1 MRRWKIVRCE
11 DEKDKVRNVKMI
23 ELRNMTYGIVG
34 LGIMGGSIAQAIRAN
49 VLDEPRATGRILACD
64 VNAQA
69 LAMAKSGGVI
79 DEAYASDK
87 TDDMLKL
94 CDLVYIC
101 LYPHATL
108 DFLAAH
114 KAAFKTGAIVTDI
127 SGVKAVLVEGMQLK
141 IDSDSPAKFPEQNTA
156 SNPEQKILRSDVDFI
171 LGHPMAGGA
180 KEGYVNASGAYF
192 ANRNYILLPQAWNK
206 KENLELMR
214 ALISAMG
221 FTRIVETDYHNHDH
235 KIAFTSQLCHV
246 IASALV
252 ESAEDERI
260 TEFGGGSFEDLTRIA
275 MINAP
280 LWTELFLSNRKELLG
295 HLNNFE
301 NQLDEMKQYIEKG
314 DAQSLESYLEDVR
327 KKRMSMGTLVSK

>member
-1 MRRWKIVRCE
+1 MVSDVSE
-11 DEKDKVRNVKMI
+11 DSDMK
-23 ELRNMTYGIVG
+23 ELRDMTFGIVG

-79 DEAYASDK
+79 DESFVSENA
-87 TDDMLKL
+87 DDMLKQ
-94 CDLVYIC
+94 CDLIYIC

-108 DFLAAH
+108 DFLATH
-114 KAAFKTGAIVTDI
+114 KASFKTGAIVTDI
-127 SGVKAVLVEGMQLK
+127 SGVKTLLVEQLQ
-141 IDSDSPAKFPEQNTA
+141 PASECTENA
-156 SNPEQKILRSDVDFI
+156 SNQASGNLEKNKFLRDDVDFI
-171 LGHPMAGGA
+171 FGHPMAGGA
-180 KEGYVNASGAYF
+180 KEGYVNANGAYF
-192 ANRNYILLPQAWNK
+192 ERRNYILLPQSWNK
-206 KENLELMR
+206 KENLEVMK

-280 LWTELFLSNRKELLG
+280 LWTELFLSNKKELLN
-295 HLNNFE
+295 HINNFE
-301 NQLDEMKQYIEKG
+301 KQLDELKQDIEN
-314 DAQSLESYLEDVR
+314 DDDEALESYLEDVR
-327 KKRMSMGTLVSK
+327 KKRMIMGTLVSK